1 MRWLYKLPL
10 RLRSLFRKEDADREL
25 SEELEFH
32 LQKQIEQNV
41 DRGMAPQEARTA
53 ALRDFGGLQQV
64 NEECRQAREVSLLED
79 LLQDLRFAWRTVV
92 KNPAFAV
99 VIVLTLALGIGANTA
114 IFSLVNTLLLQPPP
128 YAEPERLVGVWDM
141 TFPKGGVLEYQ
152 KRLQTIDMG
161 AYTSDTGFNLSGHGE
176 AVRLNGS
183 AISSNLM
190 PLLGVQPKL
199 GRPFKSGDEVPGQ
212 SRLAILSYALWQT
225 KFGAD
230 PGIIGRTL
238 TIDDST
244 REVVGV
250 MPPDFRFPTPA
261 TDIWV
266 PIEMNTADHNSMWG
280 PFLYVMIGRLRPGAD
295 FGRAQ
300 AEFKTLLP
308 QVVKTYPWPMG
319 DKYGSWAGFTPLREH
334 AVVDVETTLLLLL
347 GAVLLVLMVACAN
360 VANLL
365 MARASVRQREIAIRT
380 ALGASR
386 RRIIRQLLTESV
398 FLSLLGGAL
407 GCLLAFLTL
416 TVFKAVLPA
425 ATAGPAH
432 TAIDARVLGFSTL
445 LSILTGLA
453 FGLAPAWQTSKTEI
467 EPALKA
473 NSQSSGKTQGSQRLS
488 SGLVVGEIALAV
500 ILVSGAGLLIKSL
513 WLLAQINPGFRADH
527 LLTARVT
534 PTVEFCNKKNACIDY
549 YRELV
554 ARLRALPGVKSAAV
568 ADSIPLTG
576 LPSVVLAVEDR
587 PEFSIDS
594 PYEAWNFKVSPD
606 YLSTMEIPLLRGR
619 NFTEF
624 DNQTSPGVVLV
635 SRTLAQA
642 LWPGQDPIGKRVK
655 PSWQPQWR
663 TVVGVVDDVTKYK
676 SLPGKRWSD
685 WADTVK
691 GDIYFPEAQ
700 GIVVPPM
707 HLAVVVRA
715 TGSIDAAALGKQF
728 ASTVAG
734 LNPSVPV
741 SEMRTMDEVV
751 SNSVSSSRSVMWLFV
766 TFAGLALL
774 LGAIGIYSL
783 MSYSVS
789 QRTREIGIRMAM
801 GADRKDVLRMVF
813 RQGSLLAAAGVALGA
828 VSAFFLTRLMT
839 SLLYGVRPNDPATF
853 VLVALTVIA
862 AGMLATY
869 VPSNRATRV
878 DPTVALKCE

>member
-1 MRWLYKLPL
+1 
-10 RLRSLFRKEDADREL
+10 LFRKEDADREL
-25 SEELEFH
+25 SDELEFH
-32 LQKQIEQNV
+32 LQQQVERHV
-41 DRGMAPQEARTA
+41 GEGMTPQEARQA
-53 ALRDFGGLQQV
+53 ALRAFGGLQQV
-64 NEECRQAREVSLLED
+64 NEECRRAREVSLFED
-79 LLQDLRFAWRTVV
+79 LVQDLRFAARTVV
-92 KNPAFAV
+92 KNPAFAL

-114 IFSLVNTLLLQPPP
+114 IFSLVNSVLLQPPP
-128 YAEPERLVGVWDM
+128 YAEPGRLVGVWDM
-141 TFPKGGVLEYQ
+141 TSPKGGMLEFQ
-152 KRLQTIDMG
+152 QRLQTVDMG

-183 AISSNLM
+183 AVSSNLM
-190 PLLGVQPKL
+190 PLLGVRPKL
-199 GRPFKSGDEVPGQ
+199 GRLLKSGDEVPGQ
-212 SRLAILSYALWQT
+212 SRLVILSHALWQA

-230 PGIIGRTL
+230 PGIIGRTITL
-238 TIDDST
+238 DDT
-244 REVVGV
+244 AREVVGV
-250 MPPDFRFPTPA
+250 MPPGFRFPTAA
-261 TDIWV
+261 TELWV
-266 PIEMNTADHNSMWG
+266 PIEINTADRGSLWG
-280 PFLYVMIGRLRPGAD
+280 PFLYVMIGRLRPGVDLA
-295 FGRAQ
+295 RAQ
-300 AEFKTLLP
+300 AEFKTLVP
-308 QVVKTYPWPMG
+308 QVVKTYPWPVG
-319 DKYGSWAGFTPLREH
+319 DKYGSWAEIVPLREH
-334 AVVDVETTLLLLL
+334 AVVDVQTTLLLLL
-347 GAVLLVLMVACAN
+347 GAVFLVLMVACAN

-365 MARASVRQREIAIRT
+365 LARSAVRQREIAIRT

-416 TVFKAVLPA
+416 TVFKAILPG
-425 ATAGPAH
+425 TSGPAQVAIDAGLARV
-432 TAIDARVLGFSTL
+432 AIDARLLGFSAL
-445 LSILTGLA
+445 LSLLTGLV
-453 FGLAPAWQTSKTEI
+453 FGLAPAWQTSKAEI

-473 NSQSSGKTQGSQRLS
+473 NSQSSSKTQKSKRLS

-513 WLLAQINPGFRADH
+513 WVLAQINPGFRPDH

-534 PTVEFCNKKNACIDY
+534 PTVEFCRTKNACIDY
-549 YRELV
+549 YRELL
-554 ARLRALPGVKSAAV
+554 ARLRALPGVKDAAV

-576 LPSVVLAVEDR
+576 LPAVALAVEDR
-587 PEFSIDS
+587 PDLSTDS
-594 PYEAWNFKVSPD
+594 PYQAWEFQVSPD
-606 YLSTMEIPLLRGR
+606 YLLTMEIPLLRGR

-624 DNQTSPGVVLV
+624 DNQASPGVVLV
-635 SRTLAQA
+635 SKSLAQV

-663 TVVGVVDDVTKYK
+663 TVVGLVDDVTKYK
-676 SLPGKRWSD
+676 TLPGKRWSD
-685 WADTVK
+685 WADSVK
-691 GDIYFPEAQ
+691 GDVYFPATQ

-715 TGSIDAAALGKQF
+715 AGSIDAGALGKQF
-728 ASTVAG
+728 VATVAG

-741 SEMRTMDEVV
+741 SEMRTMNEVV
-751 SNSVSSSRSVMWLFV
+751 SNSVSSSRSIMWLFV

-801 GADRKDVLRMVF
+801 GADRKDVLRMIL
-813 RQGSLLAAAGVALGA
+813 RQGSLLTIAGVAVGA

-853 VLVALTVIA
+853 LLVSLTVIA
-862 AGMLATY
+862 AATVATY